1 MSDELNLYR
10 PEVRILIESYLDGV
24 EESCGRDVRA
34 KERSEIREGLVEY
47 ISENLDPAA
56 SDEEVAAFLAR
67 LGGPEGSDG
76 AARKPASR
84 GVSGTVLGVPYGA
97 VPPGEDENAA
107 RWWDPRSSRIFV
119 PRMLGIGW
127 DINYGAL
134 AVKLHLID
142 PDSEDEPFHEVPD
155 WVHLVGLA
163 IPVVLT
169 VLLVVFVSVF
179 APRLPEQLP
188 LHWDIRGH
196 VDRWGGFWEAFGL
209 PLFLS
214 IGSTGYAAYAL
225 LGHRRSPLGRAV
237 SVAFALFFSVLG
249 FGITLSILLTVS
261 PVQPPYSA
269 LVPPTIVLTL
279 LAPLVY
285 LVVLSRIGERRER
298 NRMLRDSERKEG

>member
-10 PEVRILIESYLDGV
+10 PGVRTLIETYLDGV
-24 EESCGRDVRA
+24 DKACSRDVGT
-34 KERSEIREGLVEY
+34 KERREIREGLAEY
-47 ISENLDPAA
+47 ISDNLDPAV
-56 SDEEVAAFLAR
+56 SDEDASVFLES
-67 LGGPEGSDG
+67 LGRPDSSDE
-76 AARKPASR
+76 ASRSPASR
-84 GVSGTVLGVPYGA
+84 GVFGRVLGIPYGV
-97 VPPGEDENAA
+97 VPPAEDENAA

-119 PRMLGIGW
+119 PRMLGVGW

-134 AVKLHLID
+134 AVKLNLID
-142 PDSEDEPFHEVPD
+142 PDSEDEPFHDVPD
-155 WVHLVGLA
+155 WVHLIGLA

-169 VLLVVFVSVF
+169 ILLVVFVAVF

-188 LHWDIRGH
+188 VHWDIRGR

-214 IGSTGYAAYAL
+214 IGSTGYAVFAL
-225 LGHRRSPLGRAV
+225 LGGRRSPLGRAV
-237 SVAFALFFSVLG
+237 SVAFAMFFSVLG

-261 PVQPPYSA
+261 PVQAPYAA

-279 LAPLVY
+279 LTPLVY

-298 NRMLRDSERKEG
+298 KRMLGDPERKEG